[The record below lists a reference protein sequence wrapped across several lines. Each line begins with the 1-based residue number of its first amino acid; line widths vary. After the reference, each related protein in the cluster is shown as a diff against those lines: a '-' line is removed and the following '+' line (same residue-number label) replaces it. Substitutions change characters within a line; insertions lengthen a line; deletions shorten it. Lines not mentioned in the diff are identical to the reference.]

1 MCILYARVV
10 ESEELD
16 SLIKQRKMRH
26 KWLNARVENNQKLRS
41 KSDQMNAQK
50 MVHTIE
56 YSC

>member
-16 SLIKQRKMRH
+16 SLIKQQKCVI
-26 KWLNARVENNQKLRS
+26 NARVENNQKLRS